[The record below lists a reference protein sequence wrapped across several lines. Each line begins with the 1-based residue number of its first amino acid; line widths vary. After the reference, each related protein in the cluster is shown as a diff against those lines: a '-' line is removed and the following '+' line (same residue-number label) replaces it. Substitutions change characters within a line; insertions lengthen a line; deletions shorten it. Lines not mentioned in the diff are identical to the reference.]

1 MIRRKFWRSTGL
13 CLLLSLVAGCALL
26 GKGKPLSLRYFD
38 LDADSASAQ
47 VTSAG
52 AQRLRLGRVS
62 AARHIDRRF
71 IERTSTHEI
80 RYHDAWRWTDQPD
93 TFLTRA
99 LSRDL
104 FERAGLVQA
113 FSGAAPTLDVEL
125 TALEQRS
132 EKRAYAAVFASLHD
146 DREQLWR
153 KSFEVETEI
162 GSGDEAEAQAD
173 ALGKALAKLCAEI
186 TQKTVS
192 ALSAAPPA
200 AE

>member
-1 MIRRKFWRSTGL
+1 
-13 CLLLSLVAGCALL
+13 
-26 GKGKPLSLRYFD
+26 P
-38 LDADSASAQ
+38 ASAQ
-47 VTSAG
+47 SASG
-52 AQRLRLGRVS
+52 PAQRLRLGRVS

-71 IERTSTHEI
+71 IERTGAHEI
-80 RYHDAWRWTDQPD
+80 RYHDEWRWTDQPD

-132 EKRAYAAVFASLHD
+132 AGGGKRAYASVLAALHD

-153 KSFEVETEI
+153 KSFEIETGV
-162 GSGDEAEAQAD
+162 GSGDQAEALAD
-173 ALGKALAKLCAEI
+173 AMGKTLAQLCAQI
-186 TQKTVS
+186 TQQTVGTLNAS
-192 ALSAAPPA
+192 SPAPSD
-200 AE
+200 